1 MAESK
6 ESFQEKTEEPTS
18 KRREEARK
26 KGQVAKSMEINS
38 TLILLTGLVTLTIF
52 GGTMFSR
59 IVAVDKFIFSQIG
72 QIELTQDALPAYL
85 FSGAKVL
92 LSILWPVMLPIIL
105 VGIIA
110 NLLQFGFVFSFYP
123 LKPKFEKLNPLQGL
137 KKLFSKRSLMEL
149 IKNIL
154 KIVIIGWIGYLVIAS
169 LAEDMVPLMDQNP
182 WAIFFWVCRS
192 VAKIGFFTVLFIA
205 ILSIWDFIYQRWEH
219 HSQMKMTKQEVKD
232 EFKQMQGD
240 PKMKAKIRQIQFKAA
255 MQRMMKDLQTADVV
269 ITNPT
274 EFAVAIKYDEEN
286 MAAPTVIAKGKKL
299 IAQRIRE
306 IAMEHDIPL
315 VENPPL
321 ARALYKAVDVGQEVP
336 GKFYQAIAEILA
348 YVYRLREENQP
359 IFD

>member
-52 GGTMFSR
+52 GGSMFSR
-59 IVAVDKFIFSQIG
+59 IVAVDKFIFSQVG
-72 QIELTQDALPAYL
+72 QIQLTQDALPAYL
-85 FSGAKVL
+85 FAGIKVL
-92 LSILWPVMLPIIL
+92 LSILWPVMLPIVL
-105 VGIIA
+105 VGIIS
-110 NLLQFGFVFSFYP
+110 NLLQFGFVFSFHP
-123 LKPKFEKLNPLQGL
+123 MKPKLEKLNPLQGL

-149 IKNIL
+149 IKNIM

-169 LAEDMVPLMDQNP
+169 LAEEMVPLMDQNP
-182 WAIFFWVCRS
+182 WAIFFWVCRG

-240 PKMKAKIRQIQFKAA
+240 PKVKAKIRQIQFKAA

-274 EFAVAIKYDEEN
+274 EFAVALKYDEES
-286 MAAPTVIAKGKKL
+286 MAAPTVIAKGKRL

-306 IAMEHDIPL
+306 IATEHGIPL

-321 ARALYKAVDVGQEVP
+321 ARELYKAVDVGQEVP
-336 GKFYQAIAEILA
+336 GKFYQAVAEILA
-348 YVYRLREENQP
+348 YVYRLREENQH